1 MTHVLCCKCRLVM
14 VPDPNRLC
22 VDCWLKTP
30 QERQDR
36 FERMENTIESL
47 RISLRDQL
55 AMAALPAVIAQGKR
69 TPCAVSAA
77 EAYAWADWMLEARK
91 PPLPESG

>member
-55 AMAALPAVIAQGKR
+55 AMAALPAVIEGGESSS
-69 TPCAVSAA
+69 V
-77 EAYAWADWMLEARK
+77 AYVWADLMLEARK